1 MWKNSYHSYL
11 GTVLVP
17 VGVSFS
23 LLMCY
28 SECILRLRD
37 ITSLTSVHIVK
48 AMVLSVV
55 IHECGSWIIK
65 AECRRIDAFE
75 LWCQRRLL

>member
-1 MWKNSYHSYL
+1 MWKNSYL
-11 GTVLVP
+11 GTVIVP

-37 ITSLTSVHIVK
+37 ITSLTNVHIVK
-48 AMVLSVV
+48 AVILSVL
-55 IHECGSWIIK
+55 IYECGSWTIK
-65 AECRRIDAFE
+65 AEC
-75 LWCQRRLL
+75 

>member
-1 MWKNSYHSYL
+1 M
-11 GTVLVP
+11 P

-37 ITSLTSVHIVK
+37 ITSLTNVHIVK

-55 IHECGSWIIK
+55 IYECETWTIKK
-65 AECRRIDAFE
+65 AEG
-75 LWCQRRLL
+75 